1 MLEEILLQ
9 NWMYLS
15 INYRIYQSHYKVY
28 MLNTLLQKD
37 SAYDYQIAKNSLIKA
52 FEKSGL
58 GTWVRKPA
66 EQDLFEYAEMEND
79 Q

>member
-1 MLEEILLQ
+1 MPNVSGKGKLYGE
-9 NWMYLS
+9 S
-15 INYRIYQSHYKVY
+15 
-28 MLNTLLQKD
+28 KD